1 MVAESYPLL
10 ASVVSVAVSTLVKKV
25 SKVLLAEPIVLVPI

>member
-25 SKVLLAEPIVLVPI
+25 SNMLFVELIDLVPI